1 MLLPQCDLRQVAE
14 GAGFDLEFSAE
25 RAAAT
30 GFFLLRL
37 RGVLAPE

>member
-14 GAGFDLEFSAE
+14 GAGFDLEVSAE

-30 GFFLLRL
+30 GFLLRG
-37 RGVLAPE
+37 RGL